1 MKVLWFANTPS
12 NYSATAK
19 GSAYNGT
26 GWVSA
31 LETEISGKIDLAV
44 AFVAKMPRRGEH
56 RQDLGITPMHKVAW
70 TSEVQH
76 GVRYYPIYNGHNRS
90 RSDRMSTMV
99 KGDSIQERD
108 LVAAYLEIVEDFRP
122 DVIQV
127 FGSEHSYGLVA
138 EKTKVPV
145 VLHIQGI
152 MNPYFKAFL
161 PPGVTWR
168 DYLMTP
174 FKPGQIMHKLYIR
187 KKWERACERE
197 TRILKAITY
206 YLGRTDWDHRE
217 ISAVNP
223 EARFFYGG
231 EILRQPFYDADIDAI
246 ANVPSK
252 LKLVTTISE
261 PTYKGFDLVLRTGLL
276 LKKEYGLDF
285 EWRVYGN
292 VDPRFFEKI
301 TGITVEEAGITM
313 SGVADA
319 DELVLAISR
328 ASLYVHPSYIDNSP
342 NSVCEAQLLG
352 AAVVAT
358 NVGGVSSL
366 IEDGVTGFLVRSGSA
381 DEIAERVVAMH
392 RNKTLLRKIGHQAR
406 AMSLARHDRDTIT
419 SDLIK
424 CYRQIISENR

>member
-1 MKVLWFANTPS
+1 MRVLWFANTPS
-12 NYSATAK
+12 NYSAR

-31 LETEISGKIDLAV
+31 LETEISGKIELAV
-44 AFVAKMPRRGEH
+44 AFVSKMPRRGEPKPNVELGPTH
-56 RQDLGITPMHKVAW
+56 RVAW
-70 TSEVQH
+70 TSDVQH
-76 GVRYYPIYNGHNRS
+76 GVKYYPIYNGHDRS
-90 RSDRMSTMV
+90 RSDRMSSV
-99 KGDSIQERD
+99 FKGDSLQERD
-108 LVAAYLEIVEDFRP
+108 LVTAYWEIVQDFKP

-145 VLHIQGI
+145 VLHVQGI
-152 MNPYFKAFL
+152 MNPYYKSFF
-161 PPGVTWR
+161 PPGVGWR
-168 DYLMTP
+168 EYMMTP
-174 FKPGQIMHKLYIR
+174 FNPVEMLHKVYIK

-206 YLGRTDWDHRE
+206 YLGRTEWDHKE
-217 ISAVNP
+217 ISSVNP

-231 EILRQPFYDADIDAI
+231 EILRQPFYDAEIDEI
-246 ANVPSK
+246 SSIPST

-261 PTYKGFDLVLRTGLL
+261 PTYKGFDLVLRAGLI

-292 VDPRFFEKI
+292 VNPAFFEKI
-301 TGITVEEAGITM
+301 TGITVEQAGITM

-328 ASLYVHPSYIDNSP
+328 ASMYVHPSYIDNSP

-366 IEDGVTGFLVRSGSA
+366 IEDGETGFLVRRGNA
-381 DEIAERVVAMH
+381 EEIAERIVAMY
-392 RNKTLLRKIGHQAR
+392 RNKALLRKVGHQAR

-419 SDLIK
+419 ADLIK
-424 CYRQIISENR
+424 CYKQIIDENR